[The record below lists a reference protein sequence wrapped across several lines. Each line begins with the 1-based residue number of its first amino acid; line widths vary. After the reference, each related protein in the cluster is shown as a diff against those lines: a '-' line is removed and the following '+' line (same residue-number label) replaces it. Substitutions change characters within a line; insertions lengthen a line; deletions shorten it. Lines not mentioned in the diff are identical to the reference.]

1 MKTRTKLFIAL
12 LITGYCSLFAFNC
25 SAQTYKLDKAG
36 NITKIDTVKK
46 KKVKQPDK
54 VYKIV
59 DGVTFYKGAKG
70 GIYYW
75 KTSKKT
81 GKLYKCYVKD

>member
-1 MKTRTKLFIAL
+1 MKRLILIVLVAFIG
-12 LITGYCSLFAFNC
+12 ISTQ
-25 SAQTYKLDKAG
+25 AQTYKLNKSTGA
-36 NITKIDTVKK
+36 ITKVDSTK
-46 KKVKQPDK
+46 KKVKTPDK

-70 GIYYW
+70 GIYYY

-81 GKLYKCYVKD
+81 GKTYKCYVKD